1 MGADESNLQ
10 AIRLHSRGVDRP
22 GHRPISVLDVP
33 VVVGGG
39 EEVAV
44 PLKTLANFVGIDAL
58 FEIQAWK
65 IFSKDVLDVRVG

>member
-1 MGADESNLQ
+1 MDESNLQ

-22 GHRPISVLDVP
+22 GHRPMSVLDVP

-44 PLKTLANFVGIDAL
+44 ALEALANFVGIDEL
-58 FEIQAWK
+58 LK
-65 IFSKDVLDVRVG
+65 IRARGVLAPDVLEVNMD